1 VEKILQIASATG
13 WSAVFVYRSEDSG
26 EVELETFPVAVWALV
41 EKGPDTYIT
50 GYLGVDYCA
59 SPASDDPHFVGWLA
73 EGEDAGE
80 RFLEEA
86 REQLQELEKA
96 SA

>member
-1 VEKILQIASATG
+1 MEDILQIASATG
-13 WSAVFVYRSEDSG
+13 WSAVFVHRNEDSG
-26 EVELETFPVAVWALV
+26 GAELETWPLAVWALV
-41 EKGPDTYIT
+41 QKGEDTYIT

-59 SPASDDPHFVGWLA
+59 APCSDDPHFVGFLA
-73 EGEDAGE
+73 EGEDAEE

-86 REQLQELEKA
+86 VEQLQEQEKA

>member
-1 VEKILQIASATG
+1 VEKILQIAAADG

-26 EVELETFPVAVWALV
+26 EVELETWPLACWALI
-41 EKGPDTYIT
+41 EKGSDTYIT

-59 SPASDDPHFVGWLA
+59 APASEDPHFVGFLA
-73 EGEDAGE
+73 EGEDAEE

-86 REQLQELEKA
+86 KEQLQELERA

>member
-59 SPASDDPHFVGWLA
+59 SPCSADPHFVGFLA
-73 EGEDAGE
+73 EGQDAEE
-80 RFLEEA
+80 RFFEEA
-86 REQLQELEKA
+86 RGQLQELERA

>member
-1 VEKILQIASATG
+1 VEKILQIAAAVG

-26 EVELETFPVAVWALV
+26 EVELETWPLACWALV

-59 SPASDDPHFVGWLA
+59 SPASADPHFVGWLA
-73 EGEDAGE
+73 EGEDAEE
-80 RFLEEA
+80 RFLQEA
-86 REQLQELEKA
+86 REQLQELERA

>member
-1 VEKILQIASATG
+1 MEKILQIASAPG

-26 EVELETFPVAVWALV
+26 EVELETFPLACWALV

-59 SPASDDPHFVGWLA
+59 APASEDPHFVGWLA
-73 EGEDAGE
+73 EGEGAEE

-86 REQLQELEKA
+86 KEQLDAQEARL
-96 SA
+96 